1 LFAGLIAMWL
11 ITQEI
16 QGGKTSSG
24 EVWVP
29 PGLAKERYDLSGDTR
44 TKGTR
49 ELEEHLLLT
58 IGRTR
63 QGNEWTWDRLRNTYW
78 LNLARLNEE
87 PGSPPNPTSQPTT
100 TSQRRS
106 RR

>member
-1 LFAGLIAMWL
+1 MWL

-16 QGGKTSSG
+16 QGGRTSSE

-29 PGLAKERYDLSGDTR
+29 PGLAKERYDLSDDTR

-78 LNLARLNEE
+78 LNRARLNDE
-87 PGSPPNPTSQPTT
+87 PGSPPNPTSQPTPT
-100 TSQRRS
+100 RTRRPG
-106 RR
+106 R